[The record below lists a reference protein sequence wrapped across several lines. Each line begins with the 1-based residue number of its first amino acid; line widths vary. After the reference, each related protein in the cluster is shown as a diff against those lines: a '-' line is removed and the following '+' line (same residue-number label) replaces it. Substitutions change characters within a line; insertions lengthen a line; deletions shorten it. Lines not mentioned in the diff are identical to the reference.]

1 VIVKPVYESM
11 GIGVDEDSVQIVD
24 RGFGAFIAERSRRFG
39 QPALVQ
45 EFITGDEIGVPVA
58 RIGSVYALPP
68 IAQRR
73 ANGERYGALPKTF
86 RDEHVAH
93 DLSHADVEAPSEQL
107 QALRDAASLA
117 FDALG
122 MRGVGRID
130 FRIDRDGRA
139 WAFDTNGEPPPV
151 PQTCW
156 SAAMERLGFSFQE
169 LLAVWLGI
177 CLRDFGLIAQE
188 SDQND
193 SSTHG
198 MTLP

>member
-1 VIVKPVYESM
+1 VYESM
-11 GIGVDEDSVQIVD
+11 GIGVGDDSVAIVD
-24 RGFGAFIAERSRRFG
+24 GGFDEFVSECSRRFG

-45 EFITGDEIGVPVA
+45 EFVSGDEVGVPVA
-58 RIGSVYALPP
+58 RIGSACALPP

-73 ANGERYGALPKTF
+73 SHGDSYDHLPKTF
-86 RDEHVAH
+86 LDEHVLH
-93 DLSHADVEAPSEQL
+93 DISHLDFDAPDVQVA
-107 QALRDAASLA
+107 ALRGAASLA

-130 FRIDRDGRA
+130 FRVDRDGRA

-151 PQTCW
+151 PHTCW
-156 SAAMERLGFSFQE
+156 SAAMERLGFSSHE

-177 CLRDFGLIAQE
+177 CLRDYGLIAQE